1 MTSNLRPMQKPEYTK
16 PEIQDYGSIQDLTA
30 GCFGSPRDF
39 HGKNNALTDSNSRGM
54 CVSSP

>member
-1 MTSNLRPMQKPEYTK
+1 MNDKLEYTK

-30 GCFGSPRDF
+30 GCYGSPRDY
-39 HGKNNALTDSNSRGM
+39 HGKNNSLTDGNSRGM